1 MSNRKTLEVFFRGR
15 DSSRKHIQ
23 AKSKKYGVKWQSY
36 DAVATCNRC
45 EKPFTPL
52 RRKHHC
58 RQCGLIYCSSCTSIK
73 LKVEGS
79 ENLKRVCRQCANKIK
94 SPSQVSNV
102 ASTSSSGFKQ
112 NIVSVIKRAKFF
124 YNGTLEHD
132 AVVTCTFDDVLAVG
146 KAEWYRVSPGE
157 NGIDTLVY
165 EEKILGAEDTMYKVK
180 REDIGFKLKCVI
192 RQGKTPAL
200 QKKNGVINVVTNNIV
215 QRAVPTLAS
224 VAIQIGL
231 RPHVHTLKCDRT
243 TRICTAA
250 GKYREGETLYVDP
263 NIRGLETSGPVFIVC
278 RFLRCKEKFDDYGNE
293 VYGKHQAT
301 RDPQSLPFRN
311 EVTMGKVLFS
321 FREEKDNELGV
332 EEGDILVLL
341 DVPENSNS
349 DSEWLICLGPRG
361 KIGAVPRSFVKLYSM
376 PVPTH
381 SEIWGNNR
389 APELYGR
396 DEPLCRYWRSI
407 VVNFLDFETVAESN
421 KVFEYNLG
429 KADVGKLLV
438 CEIEMFR
445 KNEDGGEVEP
455 LGKAIRSMPVGPIEP
470 APPRIDDLRITGVRT
485 VGSELK
491 AQYAY
496 YGGIEGSSR
505 YMWIRV
511 NKDGSRQ
518 DLKATKSY
526 TVLAEDL
533 GCKIRV
539 KVTPVRSCGMEGKP
553 TASASIKIVEKS
565 AIDDVL
571 QEKSNPRRSN
581 GTKNATKVD

>member
-1 MSNRKTLEVFFRGR
+1 MRGR
-15 DSSRKHIQ
+15 
-23 AKSKKYGVKWQSY
+23 
-36 DAVATCNRC
+36 RC
-45 EKPFTPL
+45 
-52 RRKHHC
+52 
-58 RQCGLIYCSSCTSIK
+58 SCT
-73 LKVEGS
+73 
-79 ENLKRVCRQCANKIK
+79 
-94 SPSQVSNV
+94 
-102 ASTSSSGFKQ
+102 
-112 NIVSVIKRAKFF
+112 
-124 YNGTLEHD
+124 
-132 AVVTCTFDDVLAVG
+132 
-146 KAEWYRVSPGE
+146 
-157 NGIDTLVY
+157 
-165 EEKILGAEDTMYKVK
+165 
-180 REDIGFKLKCVI
+180 
-192 RQGKTPAL
+192 
-200 QKKNGVINVVTNNIV
+200 
-215 QRAVPTLAS
+215 
-224 VAIQIGL
+224 
-231 RPHVHTLKCDRT
+231 
-243 TRICTAA
+243 
-250 GKYREGETLYVDP
+250 
-263 NIRGLETSGPVFIVC
+263 
-278 RFLRCKEKFDDYGNE
+278 
-293 VYGKHQAT
+293 
-301 RDPQSLPFRN
+301 
-311 EVTMGKVLFS
+311 
-321 FREEKDNELGV
+321 
-332 EEGDILVLL
+332 L

-349 DSEWLICLGPRG
+349 DSEWLICLGPSG
-361 KIGAVPRSFVKLYSM
+361 KIGAVPRYFVKLYSM

-381 SEIWGNNR
+381 SEIWANNR

-396 DEPLCRYWRSI
+396 DEPLCRYWRSM
-407 VVNFLDFETVAESN
+407 VVNFLNFETVAESK

-571 QEKSNPRRSN
+571 QAKSNPRRSN
-581 GTKNATKVD
+581 GTKMQQRVD